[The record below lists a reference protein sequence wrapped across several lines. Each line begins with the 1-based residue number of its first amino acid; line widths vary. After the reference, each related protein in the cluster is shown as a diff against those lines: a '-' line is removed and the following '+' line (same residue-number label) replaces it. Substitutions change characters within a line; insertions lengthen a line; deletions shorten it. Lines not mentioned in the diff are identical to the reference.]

1 MNILQKI
8 TEGLM
13 SPNEMLTSILV
24 IPAAIIEVIIY
35 VNILLT
41 LLNINASKSKKYL
54 QILFLICGTLLS
66 RFFMPAPFSS
76 IFNSLLLL
84 LSCILFYKTKL
95 IESFVGV
102 VLLVL
107 ITTLFEM
114 ISTRIYTLIFGSP
127 YSEYV
132 NYPIYSITFMLI
144 VYICLFI
151 MLKLLKKFNVNISS
165 FKNINK
171 KDMITILFTVILGFI
186 TVFLQLYISTL
197 YNNLLPNF
205 VILLSMLCLIAY
217 FFVSI
222 FNIIKTKQL
231 EIANRDITNLQL
243 YNNTLKVM
251 YDNIRAFKHDFN
263 NIMNGIGGYITAKD
277 MDGLSKYYKSV
288 FKECNNLNNLA
299 ALNPETINNPSIYA
313 ILADKYTKASA
324 KNIQIELGVFIDLN
338 SLNIDT
344 YELTRI
350 LGILLDN
357 SIEAAQ
363 ECEKKYISVRFL
375 MDYRKNR
382 QLVIV
387 ENTYKDKD
395 VDTYKIFEKSYS
407 TKPHNTG
414 LGLWEVNKIL
424 KTHNNLAIY
433 TSKDDELFKQQLEI
447 YLPKKNLIKN
457 PDKKIPINK

>member
-8 TEGLM
+8 TAGLM
-13 SPNEMLTSILV
+13 SPNEMLTSMLTF
-24 IPAAIIEVIIY
+24 PGAIIEIILY
-35 VNILLT
+35 VNILFT
-41 LLNINASKSKKYL
+41 LLSIKSSKRKKYL
-54 QILFLICGTLLS
+54 QILILSLIAATSKYLLPNPFGTLLNVL
-66 RFFMPAPFSS
+66 S
-76 IFNSLLLL
+76 IL
-84 LSCILFYKTKL
+84 LSFILLYKTKL
-95 IESFVGV
+95 IETFIGIVF
-102 VLLVL
+102 LLL
-107 ITTLFEM
+107 IATLFEM
-114 ISTRIYTLIFGSP
+114 ISTQTYTLIFEIP
-127 YSEYV
+127 YSEYA
-132 NYPIYSITFMLI
+132 NYPLYTLVFLLV
-144 VYICLFI
+144 VYLCLFV
-151 MLKLLKKFNVNISS
+151 MYKLFKKFNINITL
-165 FKNINK
+165 FKNLNK
-171 KDMITILFTVILGFI
+171 KDTITIFITLILGFI

-205 VILLSMLCLIAY
+205 VILLSMVCLIAY
-217 FFVSI
+217 FFVSA
-222 FNIIKTKQL
+222 FNIVKTKQL
-231 EIANRDITNLQL
+231 EIANRDIKNLKL
-243 YNNTLKVM
+243 YNNTLRVL

-277 MDGLSKYYKSV
+277 LDGLSKYYKSV
-288 FKECNNLNNLA
+288 FKECDNLNNLA

-313 ILADKYTKASA
+313 ILADKYTKANA
-324 KNIQIELGVFIDLN
+324 KNIKIELGVFLDLN

-395 VDTYKIFEKSYS
+395 IDTYKIFEKSYS

-424 KTHNNLAIY
+424 KKHDNLAIY

-447 YLPKKNLIKN
+447 YL
-457 PDKKIPINK
+457 

>member
-8 TEGLM
+8 TAGLM
-13 SPNEMLTSILV
+13 SPNEMLISMLTF
-24 IPAAIIEVIIY
+24 PGAIIEIILY
-35 VNILLT
+35 VNILFT
-41 LLNINASKSKKYL
+41 LLSIKSSKRKKYL
-54 QILFLICGTLLS
+54 QILILSLIAATSKYLLPNPFGTLLNVL
-66 RFFMPAPFSS
+66 S
-76 IFNSLLLL
+76 IL
-84 LSCILFYKTKL
+84 LSFILLYKTKL
-95 IESFVGV
+95 IETFIGIVF
-102 VLLVL
+102 LLL
-107 ITTLFEM
+107 IATLFEM
-114 ISTRIYTLIFGSP
+114 ISTQTYTLIFEIP
-127 YSEYV
+127 YSEYA
-132 NYPIYSITFMLI
+132 NYPLYTLVFLLV
-144 VYICLFI
+144 VYLCLFV
-151 MLKLLKKFNVNISS
+151 MYKLFKKFNINITL
-165 FKNINK
+165 FKNLNK
-171 KDMITILFTVILGFI
+171 KDTITIFITLILGFI

-205 VILLSMLCLIAY
+205 VILLSMVCLIAY
-217 FFVSI
+217 FFVSA
-222 FNIIKTKQL
+222 FNIVKTKQL
-231 EIANRDITNLQL
+231 EIANRDIKNLKL
-243 YNNTLKVM
+243 YNNTLRVL

-277 MDGLSKYYKSV
+277 LDGLSKYYKSV
-288 FKECNNLNNLA
+288 FKECDNLNNLA

-313 ILADKYTKASA
+313 ILANKYTKANA
-324 KNIQIELGVFIDLN
+324 KNIKIELGVFLDLN

-395 VDTYKIFEKSYS
+395 IDTYKIFEKSYS

-424 KTHNNLAIY
+424 KKHDNLAIY

-447 YLPKKNLIKN
+447 YL
-457 PDKKIPINK
+457 

>member
-8 TEGLM
+8 TAGLM
-13 SPNEMLTSILV
+13 SPNEMLTSMLTV
-24 IPAAIIEVIIY
+24 PGAIIEIVLY
-35 VNILLT
+35 VNILFT
-41 LLNINASKSKKYL
+41 LLSIKSSKRKKYL
-54 QILFLICGTLLS
+54 QILILSLIAATSKYLLPNPFGTLLNVL
-66 RFFMPAPFSS
+66 S
-76 IFNSLLLL
+76 IL
-84 LSCILFYKTKL
+84 LSFILLYKTKL
-95 IESFVGV
+95 IETFIGIVF
-102 VLLVL
+102 LLL
-107 ITTLFEM
+107 IATLFEM
-114 ISTRIYTLIFGSP
+114 ISTQTYTLIFEIP
-127 YSEYV
+127 YSEYA
-132 NYPIYSITFMLI
+132 NYPLYTLVFLLV
-144 VYICLFI
+144 VYLCLFV
-151 MLKLLKKFNVNISS
+151 MYKLFKKFNINITL
-165 FKNINK
+165 FKNLNK
-171 KDMITILFTVILGFI
+171 KDTITIFITLILGFI

-205 VILLSMLCLIAY
+205 VILLSMVCLIAY
-217 FFVSI
+217 FFVSA
-222 FNIIKTKQL
+222 FNIVKTKQL
-231 EIANRDITNLQL
+231 EIANRDIKNLKL
-243 YNNTLKVM
+243 YNNTLRVL

-277 MDGLSKYYKSV
+277 LDGLSKYYKSV
-288 FKECNNLNNLA
+288 FKECDNLNNLA

-313 ILADKYTKASA
+313 ILADKYTKANA
-324 KNIQIELGVFIDLN
+324 KNIKIELGVFLDLN

-395 VDTYKIFEKSYS
+395 IDTYKIFEKSYS

-424 KTHNNLAIY
+424 KKHDNLAIY

-447 YLPKKNLIKN
+447 YL
-457 PDKKIPINK
+457 